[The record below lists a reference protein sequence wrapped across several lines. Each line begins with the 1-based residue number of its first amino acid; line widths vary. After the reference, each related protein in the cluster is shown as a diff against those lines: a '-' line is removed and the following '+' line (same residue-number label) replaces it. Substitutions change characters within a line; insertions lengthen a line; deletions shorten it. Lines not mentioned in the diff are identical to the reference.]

1 MKECAEFVQTL
12 LHAATNTHI
21 LHWQTK
27 SYAEHVAL
35 GAFYTE
41 LPDLV
46 DKVAE
51 AIMGKYDMTFIF
63 KDNYYSPAANAK
75 AELESLKEYVA
86 DERQELPQDSEIQN
100 EIDNIAN
107 LINST
112 LYLLR
117 FP

>member
-12 LHAATNTHI
+12 LHATTNTHI

-27 SYAEHVAL
+27 SYAEHIAL
-35 GAFYTE
+35 GTFYTE
-41 LPDLV
+41 LPELV

-51 AIMGKYDMTFIF
+51 AVMGKYDMTFTF
-63 KDNYYSPAANAK
+63 KDSYYTPAK
-75 AELESLKEYVA
+75 TGKEELESLKEYVS
-86 DERQELPQDSEIQN
+86 DERKELPQDSEIQN

>member
-1 MKECAEFVQTL
+1 MKEAAEFVQTL

-27 SYAEHVAL
+27 SYAEHIAL
-35 GAFYTE
+35 GEFYTE
-41 LPDLV
+41 LPHMV
-46 DKVAE
+46 DKIAE
-51 AIMGKYDMTFIF
+51 AIMGKYDMTFEF
-63 KDNYYSPAANAK
+63 KNSYYTPAK
-75 AELESLKEYVA
+75 TGKEELEALRAYVQ
-86 DERQELPQDSEIQN
+86 DERRELPQDSEIQN